1 MAECYNAHITDYTT
15 ANKGASMPD
24 RMQNNPPMDKK
35 PTKPQTN
42 EPKRDPKADA
52 PRTRNDKEE
61 KGNPHK
67 EERKPKA
74 DRIEN
79 SKEPPATVVKEKKPH
94 PKADKLNPP

>member
-42 EPKRDPKADA
+42 EPKRSESRCA
-52 PRTRNDKEE
+52 E
-61 KGNPHK
+61 NPQ
-67 EERKPKA
+67 
-74 DRIEN
+74 
-79 SKEPPATVVKEKKPH
+79 
-94 PKADKLNPP
+94 